1 LNEIESGMNF
11 EKAVSRFGEAMIFS
25 GNSLPDG
32 GLTFDKTV
40 TSTISAYNGT
50 HSYTLPA
57 FDIWTMKRYSSSS
70 IGPVVYSLAQRTMRG
85 HSVLV
90 HQDSSWNNRS
100 GSISITLNRPSST
113 SVEMYLIVR

>member
-1 LNEIESGMNF
+1 
-11 EKAVSRFGEAMIFS
+11 MIFS

-32 GLTFDKTV
+32 GLTFDTAV
-40 TSTISAYNGT
+40 TSTISGYNGT

-70 IGPVVYSLAQRTMRG
+70 IGPVIYSLAQRTMRG

-90 HQDSSWNNRS
+90 HQDPAWNNRS
-100 GSISITLNRPSST
+100 ESLSITLNKPSSA
-113 SVEMYLIVR
+113 SVEFYLIVR